1 MSAAP
6 LRMQGPSWNR
16 SPMRGR
22 VLFIMLSLMIA
33 FMGCG
38 RKLPP
43 LPPAKPDPVEVISI
57 KFVGTEVVAHAR
69 CNMPN
74 TDVVLLGK
82 PKGICPNCTDD
93 LIVKQNIPVEK
104 SGEVVLKDS
113 SPASDYMVY
122 RIAVE
127 HGTTKWITPAQ
138 IVVK

>member
-1 MSAAP
+1 MFAAP
-6 LRMQGPSWNR
+6 LRMHGPSWNH
-16 SPMRGR
+16 SPMRSR
-22 VLFIMLSLMIA
+22 ALFITLSITIA
-33 FMGCG
+33 IMGCG

-57 KFVGTEVVAHAR
+57 RFVGPEVVAKVR

-74 TDVVLLGK
+74 ADVVLLGK

-93 LIVKQNIPVEK
+93 LVAKQKISLEK
-104 SGEVVLKDS
+104 PGEAVLKDQ
-113 SPASDYMVY
+113 SPESGYMVY

>member
-1 MSAAP
+1 M
-6 LRMQGPSWNR
+6 R
-16 SPMRGR
+16 SRA
-22 VLFIMLSLMIA
+22 LFITLSIIIA

-57 KFVGTEVVAHAR
+57 RFVGPEVVAKVR
-69 CNMPN
+69 CNMPRA
-74 TDVVLLGK
+74 DVVLLGK

-93 LIVKQNIPVEK
+93 LVVKQKISLEK
-104 SGEVVLKDS
+104 SGEAVLKDP
-113 SPASDYMVY
+113 SPESGYMVY

-127 HGTTKWITPAQ
+127 HDTTKWITPAQ